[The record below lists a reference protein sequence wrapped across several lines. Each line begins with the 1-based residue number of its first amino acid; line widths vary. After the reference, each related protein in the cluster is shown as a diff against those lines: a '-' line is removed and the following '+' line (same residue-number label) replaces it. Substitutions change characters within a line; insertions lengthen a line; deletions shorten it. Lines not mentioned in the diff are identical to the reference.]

1 MRTNSMT
8 TCAMGA
14 IFVGCTLAMTREA
27 SAGLT
32 WLSEANGYYSQF
44 AIQSGP
50 VGDTRSGAPA
60 IAPAVT
66 LQLSDGFT
74 VDFAHSSTGC
84 SWAVTQVPSSNSAIS
99 IGHYMVFSLTE
110 SMNFAFAGV
119 PFDSNTSQGSFAG
132 LINWNGSSWQQVG
145 GYFFNGDSG
154 NLSAGTYVFM
164 SSTQLPS
171 GTSAAGLSSSLT
183 FTAVPAPGAMV
194 LLGAAG
200 LVGGRRRRA

>member
-1 MRTNSMT
+1 M
-8 TCAMGA
+8 
-14 IFVGCTLAMTREA
+14 
-27 SAGLT
+27 
-32 WLSEANGYYSQF
+32 
-44 AIQSGP
+44 
-50 VGDTRSGAPA
+50 
-60 IAPAVT
+60 
-66 LQLSDGFT
+66 
-74 VDFAHSSTGC
+74 
-84 SWAVTQVPSSNSAIS
+84 
-99 IGHYMVFSLTE
+99 GHYMVFSLTE

-154 NLSAGTYVFM
+154 NLSAGTYVVL

-183 FTAVPAPGAMV
+183 FTAVPAPGAMA